1 MKMKITTKILIY
13 VLALIIICFM
23 LFPFLWMVLTSFK
36 TPAEIQRLPISFFPD
51 SFKNL
56 SNYEEVFNR
65 QPFMRFI
72 ANSMLISSFSCLFSI
87 LITTMAGYGF
97 SKFEFRFK
105 EFFFFLI
112 LCFLIV
118 PFQAVVVPLFQWA
131 VKFHLADTYTGLVLP
146 LLVSSFG
153 VFLMRQG
160 MDVVPI
166 ELIEAARI
174 DGSSEFHTFYKIV
187 MPQVKTFIATQAII
201 KFMWSWNEFFWPLVI
216 TNRVDMK
223 VVTVGLQSFTNM
235 YFVEYHLITAAAVL
249 SVVPMVIMFAIFQ
262 RGIVRAV
269 AMSGLKG

>member
-1 MKMKITTKILIY
+1 M
-13 VLALIIICFM
+13 
-23 LFPFLWMVLTSFK
+23 
-36 TPAEIQRLPISFFPD
+36 
-51 SFKNL
+51 
-56 SNYEEVFNR
+56 
-65 QPFMRFI
+65 
-72 ANSMLISSFSCLFSI
+72 
-87 LITTMAGYGF
+87 
-97 SKFEFRFK
+97 
-105 EFFFFLI
+105 
-112 LCFLIV
+112 
-118 PFQAVVVPLFQWA
+118 VVPLFQWA

-249 SVVPMVIMFAIFQ
+249 SVIPMVIMFAIFQ

>member
-1 MKMKITTKILIY
+1 
-13 VLALIIICFM
+13 
-23 LFPFLWMVLTSFK
+23 
-36 TPAEIQRLPISFFPD
+36 
-51 SFKNL
+51 
-56 SNYEEVFNR
+56 
-65 QPFMRFI
+65 
-72 ANSMLISSFSCLFSI
+72 
-87 LITTMAGYGF
+87 
-97 SKFEFRFK
+97 
-105 EFFFFLI
+105 
-112 LCFLIV
+112 
-118 PFQAVVVPLFQWA
+118 
-131 VKFHLADTYTGLVLP
+131 
-146 LLVSSFG
+146 
-153 VFLMRQG
+153 

-249 SVVPMVIMFAIFQ
+249 SVIPMVIMFAIFQ

-269 AMSGLKG
+269 AMSGLKC